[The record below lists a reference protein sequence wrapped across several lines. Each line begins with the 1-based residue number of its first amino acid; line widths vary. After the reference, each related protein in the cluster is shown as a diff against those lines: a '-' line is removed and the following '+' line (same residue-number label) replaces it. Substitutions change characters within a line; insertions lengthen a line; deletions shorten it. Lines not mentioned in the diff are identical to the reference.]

1 MILLSSY
8 SIPSFRIYIVQ
19 ILIPPLYDILIH
31 QLSVMPTVHCTN
43 KKTYQ
48 KLRYASRLPKDP
60 LLDGSQLHP
69 ETRNRNGNGN
79 RPNES
84 LLNNNS
90 SHGGDRSSTPIMSNE
105 TSASIHNGRITNVSH
120 VDDRTLQLCVH
131 MGVAFNTSEGEH
143 NQHFSA
149 VTNANW
155 SHGHGVQSHETLPHS
170 HPSSRPPLVAAA
182 AGVSNLK
189 RKSDELIYVKVGRKE
204 EYEAFEL
211 ENPENPGENNTVW
224 VEWVISGKKQC
235 IFRHQIV
242 KDGLRARKRQRPAKF
257 SLIE

>member
-1 MILLSSY
+1 
-8 SIPSFRIYIVQ
+8 
-19 ILIPPLYDILIH
+19 
-31 QLSVMPTVHCTN
+31 MPTVHCTN
-43 KKTYQ
+43 KKMYQ
-48 KLRYASRLPKDP
+48 KLRYASRLPNDP

-69 ETRNRNGNGN
+69 ETRNRNGN

-84 LLNNNS
+84 SFNNNS
-90 SHGGDRSSTPIMSNE
+90 SHGVYRSSTPIMSNE
-105 TSASIHNGRITNVSH
+105 TSASIHSGRITNVSH
-120 VDDRTLQLCVH
+120 IDDRTVQLCVH
-131 MGVAFNTSEGEH
+131 MGAFNTSEGEH

-155 SHGHGVQSHETLPHS
+155 SHAVPRNASSFSPFITT
-170 HPSSRPPLVAAA
+170 PSCCLVAAA